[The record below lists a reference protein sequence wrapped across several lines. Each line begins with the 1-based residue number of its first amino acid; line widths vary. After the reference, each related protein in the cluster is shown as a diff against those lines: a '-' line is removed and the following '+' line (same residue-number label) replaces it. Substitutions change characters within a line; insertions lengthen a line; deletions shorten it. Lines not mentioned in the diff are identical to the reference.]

1 MLQLWGM
8 GFKTRLLHF
17 LFPSF
22 FISNQPRLGGFNFPG
37 ELCVSYLFRM
47 GTWGGLSPHHAVAS
61 QFQEAASPSFR
72 FTLFQ
77 LFMNHFHVYQSHS
90 QIIPIHPSV
99 LLQCVCLWQCLCYPL
114 LQWCRVWVFGFLFF
128 FFIKTNSHLSFSLC
142 AHPCYPTLPLRSCS
156 FQGTTSNANSRR
168 YENNEPFTF
177 LELRTSFEQDM
188 QLSPACN
195 LGKVATALSSALKF
209 VHYFEICFSYHLAVT
224 QQVELLTM
232 SFLLLSIC
240 VLKSIFTFTCVSPSL
255 CWASISG
262 VGCL

>member
-1 MLQLWGM
+1 MFTKVTLRSYPS
-8 GFKTRLLHF
+8 TP
-17 LFPSF
+17 LFSF
-22 FISNQPRLGGFNFPG
+22 
-37 ELCVSYLFRM
+37 
-47 GTWGGLSPHHAVAS
+47 
-61 QFQEAASPSFR
+61 
-72 FTLFQ
+72 
-77 LFMNHFHVYQSHS
+77 
-90 QIIPIHPSV
+90 SV
-99 LLQCVCLWQCLCYPL
+99 CVCDSVCATRYCSGVGFGCL
-114 LQWCRVWVFGFLFF
+114 GFCFF

-255 CWASISG
+255 C
-262 VGCL
+262 